1 MFADPFSSFSLIS
14 CLPGPQ
20 LEDTHGGC
28 RQIGKSATSEISCA
42 AVDLIADPHVGKR
55 RTIGKH
61 RVLRS
66 SSRCGSTF
74 HRSAANQ

>member
-1 MFADPFSSFSLIS
+1 MFADPFSSFPLIS
-14 CLPGPQ
+14 CLPRAH
-20 LEDTHGGC
+20 LADTHGGC

-61 RVLRS
+61 RALRT
-66 SSRCGSTF
+66 SSRGGASL
-74 HRSAANQ
+74 HSSAAHH